1 MITVKASQKIF
12 TCAEVTSLT
21 GICAGHLQNLGKC
34 HRLGFISRTGTS
46 ENHADQWLFTSK
58 RFDGSSGTVP
68 ALRALVGSSFI
79 TQPHASISMNWF
91 APITSQRA
99 SALSVYLVV

>member
-21 GICAGHLQNLGKC
+21 GICAGHLQNLGKR

-46 ENHADQWLFTSK
+46 EDHADQWLFTSNDLMVLAVL
-58 RFDGSSGTVP
+58 F
-68 ALRALVGSSFI
+68 
-79 TQPHASISMNWF
+79 QPCAH
-91 APITSQRA
+91 
-99 SALSVYLVV
+99 